1 MTGSYPDKGIAGR
14 LKDLPKQLPWRTR
27 RAKGRANLLYL
38 RAKGPEQKGFHHDLS
53 GALYTLG
60 GVSLGLLG
68 GYIAYHYLGS
78 HYRLSGELF
87 SLHHAV
93 LLLLAAPALLGGAVG
108 AVTAWW
114 RARIKLAQ
122 ALVTSEGFR
131 QRLMSVE
138 RNQALWISLSAVL
151 HDVRNPLHN
160 IHLLVERLES
170 PDVNVDQVRQQ
181 IVEQLDRINVR
192 VRRVVAQISEFS
204 GEICRSPI
212 SLASVLGEVSEMVRP
227 LARQSHVSLVVDQAD
242 DTTVVADA
250 KFLVQA
256 IDHLILNSL
265 HILTEQP
272 ALGGRSLWVQVHR
285 TDAHIEMWVEDSGP
299 GLPNEVRERLFE
311 PLTTSRTSGM
321 GLGLAIAHALASAA
335 GAQLTL
341 GHTGPT
347 GTRFVLRFQ
356 SA

>member
-1 MTGSYPDKGIAGR
+1 MTGSYPEKGIAGR
-14 LKDLPKQLPWRTR
+14 LKDLPRQLPWRTK

-38 RAKGPEQKGFHHDLS
+38 RAKGPEHKGLSQDLS
-53 GALYTLG
+53 GAIYTLG
-60 GVSLGLLG
+60 GVTLGLLG
-68 GYIAYHYLGS
+68 GYLAYHY
-78 HYRLSGELF
+78 RLAGAFF
-87 SLHHAV
+87 SVHQTV
-93 LLLLAAPALLGGAVG
+93 LPLLVAPALLGGAVG
-108 AVTAWW
+108 AIIAWW
-114 RARIKLAQ
+114 RARTRLAQ

-160 IHLLVERLES
+160 IHLLVEHLEY
-170 PDVNVDQVRQQ
+170 PKANVEQVRQQ
-181 IVEQLDRINVR
+181 ISEQLDRINVR

-204 GEICRSPI
+204 GEICRRPI
-212 SLASVLGEVSEMVRP
+212 SLASVLGEVSEMVKP
-227 LARQSHVSLVVDQAD
+227 LARQSHVNLVVNQAE
-242 DTTVVADA
+242 DTQVVADP

-272 ALGGRSLWVQVHR
+272 AVGGRSLWVQVQR
-285 TDAHIEMWVEDSGP
+285 SEEHIEMWIEDSGP
-299 GLPNEVRERLFE
+299 GLPDEVRERLFE
-311 PLTTSRTSGM
+311 PLTTSRTRGM

-341 GHTGPT
+341 GHTGAT

-356 SA
+356 AA

>member
-1 MTGSYPDKGIAGR
+1 MTGSYPDKSIAGR
-14 LKDLPKQLPWRTR
+14 LKDLPKQLPWRTKR
-27 RAKGRANLLYL
+27 VKGRASLVYL
-38 RAKGPEQKGFHHDLS
+38 RAKGPEQEGLSQDLG
-53 GALYTLG
+53 GAIYTLG

-68 GYIAYHYLGS
+68 GYLG
-78 HYRLSGELF
+78 YRYWLANTFF
-87 SLHHAV
+87 SVHQTV

-114 RARIKLAQ
+114 RARAKLTQ

-160 IHLLVERLES
+160 IHLLVECLER
-170 PDVNVDQVRQQ
+170 PEANVEQIRQQ
-181 IVEQLDRINVR
+181 ILEQLDRINVR
-192 VRRVVAQISEFS
+192 LRRVVAQISEFS
-204 GEICRSPI
+204 GEICRHPI
-212 SLASVLGEVSEMVRP
+212 SLASILGEVSEMVKP
-227 LARQSHVSLVVDQAD
+227 LARQSHVNLVVDQAE
-242 DTTVVADA
+242 DTTVVADP

-265 HILTEQP
+265 HILAEQP
-272 ALGGRSLWVQVHR
+272 AVVGRSLWIQVQR
-285 TDAHIEMWVEDSGP
+285 SGEHIEMWVEDSGP
-299 GLPNEVRERLFE
+299 GLPDEVRARLFE

-341 GHTGPT
+341 GHTSAA

-356 SA
+356 AA